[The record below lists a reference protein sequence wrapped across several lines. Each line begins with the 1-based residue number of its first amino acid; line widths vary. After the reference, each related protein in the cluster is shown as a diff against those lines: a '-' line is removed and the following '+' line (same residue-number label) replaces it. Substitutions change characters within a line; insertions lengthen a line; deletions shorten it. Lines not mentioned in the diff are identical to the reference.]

1 MLFRSAQSRERV
13 AVTAAVATL
22 TTAAITPRVSYAEF
36 EVLDAG
42 VTITFDGT
50 DPTDSIGFEF
60 DVHDHFRILGHDA
73 LKNFKAIRTGDTSG
87 ALEVVYMG

>member
-1 MLFRSAQSRERV
+1 MIIHSIKSRERV
-13 AVTAAVATL
+13 SVTAAVATL
-22 TTAAITPRVSYAEF
+22 TAGNIQACNFAEF

-87 ALEVVYMG
+87 ALEVAYMG